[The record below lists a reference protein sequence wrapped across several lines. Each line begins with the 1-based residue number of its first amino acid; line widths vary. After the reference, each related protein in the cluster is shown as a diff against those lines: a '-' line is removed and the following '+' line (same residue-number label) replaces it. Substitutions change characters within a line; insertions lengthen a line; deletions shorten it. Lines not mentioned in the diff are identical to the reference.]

1 VRPSEP
7 DRRARAA
14 GSPAPGPRGSRRLR
28 APAGWRGLV
37 ASAALGLAL
46 AAGACRPVNPT
57 EDARIEAEV
66 KAALVAERSANL
78 TRLGVLSS
86 GGVVYLS
93 GTVASADEKAR
104 AAALSRSVQGVR
116 RVVNTLEVRAP

>member
-1 VRPSEP
+1 V
-7 DRRARAA
+7 
-14 GSPAPGPRGSRRLR
+14 R
-28 APAGWRGLV
+28 APAGWRGLAV
-37 ASAALGLAL
+37 SAALGLAL

-57 EDARIEAEV
+57 EDARIESEI
-66 KAALVAERSANL
+66 KARLVAEKNANL

-104 AAALSRSVQGVR
+104 AAVLSRSVEGVR
-116 RVVNTLEVRAP
+116 RVVNTLEVRIQ